1 MSKQINISLLQLIV
15 AILSSGAISGFGAA
29 ATMHEKQII
38 NQERIQQNTKSIVE
52 TRKELKESINK
63 LQEITLQLTQIAT
76 RLEK

>member
-1 MSKQINISLLQLIV
+1 MNISFSQFVFIV
-15 AILSSGAISGFGAA
+15 VSSIAVSGVGGA
-29 ATMHEKQII
+29 ATMYEKQTI
-38 NQERIQQNTKSIVE
+38 NTERIQQNAKGIVE